1 MVTAAAVGWCNYRL
15 FFGGFFVL
23 FPNVCVCVC
32 VKLLEIKLNFL
43 II

>member
-1 MVTAAAVGWCNYRL
+1 MVVTAAAVGRCSYKL
-15 FFGGFFVL
+15 FSFFCPVSKYM
-23 FPNVCVCVC
+23 CVC